1 MNSYNLKLTDVLQLA
16 ENIET
21 TKEYKYIEQKSING
35 KPDIFY
41 TGENLKRYPLKV
53 TLHNS
58 FCNIENILS
67 ELEKYGKNQQTI
79 SYYQNNNYIGE
90 YVIEKYN
97 IDIEKKYLNTIIYAK
112 LSITLL
118 EGETFEQKNKIKI
131 NYDNIEK
138 LTQTQYKQFIKK
150 LENIHLNSYLT
161 ENYFDLSN
169 YTTEEK
175 LVLTNLLKSFK
186 NIKPMQI
193 EEKTSECINKLNG
206 ITGIDTNKMI
216 NDLLRASNNYI
227 KNFFR

>member
-1 MNSYNLKLTDVLQLA
+1 MNNYNLNLTDVLQLA

-58 FCNIENILS
+58 FCNIENILADI
-67 ELEKYGKNQQTI
+67 ERYAKEQKTL

-90 YVIEKYN
+90 YVIEKYS

-118 EGETFEQKNKIKI
+118 EGGTFEQKSNIKV
-131 NYDNIEK
+131 NYDNLEK
-138 LTQTQYKQFIKK
+138 LTQSQYKQFIKN
-150 LENIHLNSYLT
+150 LENIRINNYLT
-161 ENYFDLSN
+161 ENYIDLSN
-169 YTTEEK
+169 YTPEEK
-175 LVLTNLLKSFK
+175 LIFTNLLKSLK

-193 EEKTSECINKLNG
+193 VENTNECINKLNG
-206 ITGIDTNKMI
+206 MTGIDKDKMI
-216 NDLLRASNNYI
+216 TDLQNASNNYI
-227 KNFFR
+227 KSFFR